1 MTWHHCRTLLHGD
14 YETLGPHVKGALF
27 YLPEHLPTPPL
38 LYLFSVLFDICSFI
52 FIYLVVEIKKCNLN
66 KLQTYPAQMIVIDA

>member
-14 YETLGPHVKGALF
+14 YETVGPHVKGALF

-38 LYLFSVLFDICSFI
+38 LFVVHFVGYLQF
-52 FIYLVVEIKKCNLN
+52 YLHLSGGGDKEMQSK
-66 KLQTYPAQMIVIDA
+66 